1 MVSVIYFCHT
11 VLKVGI
17 ALRLEQDVI
26 SKRTQ
31 EVEDGHKDELYFT
44 QLRP

>member
-1 MVSVIYFCHT
+1 MHMCVC

-17 ALRLEQDVI
+17 ALRLELDVI

-31 EVEDGHKDELYFT
+31 EVEDGHKDGLYFT
-44 QLRP
+44 QIRPIRQ